1 MSYGKVMQENNT
13 QNMLIFRHIK
23 HKKAGQKYCTG
34 HLKYKLN
41 LKSTQ
46 KNFRHITKLMNRN

>member
-1 MSYGKVMQENNT
+1 MQENNT